1 MSLQED
7 FEKGYYDKIIR
18 EWEKDN
24 KQIDNDPESAFVL
37 AASYFRVGNFD
48 SACAI
53 CEKVYGVFSENTSF
67 LAMYAAILRR
77 LTLFERATEV
87 FKKALEIS
95 PNAKEVRKEISKLN
109 N

>member
-24 KQIDNDPESAFVL
+24 KQIDNDPESSFVL

-53 CEKVYGVFSENTSF
+53 CEKVYGVFSENPTRCILWGSF
-67 LAMYAAILRR
+67 LLRC
-77 LTLFERATEV
+77 TQQF
-87 FKKALEIS
+87 
-95 PNAKEVRKEISKLN
+95 
-109 N
+109 